1 MFGMGKNNRNRYSE
15 EFKEG
20 AVKLV
25 MENKQSISE
34 VCRSLGVSRNAMD
47 RWLAA
52 EADSNDDEKVRLHQ
66 LGAGNKQIRKD
77 KADLEDTVEI
87 LKKRRPSC
95 VQKKR
100 QNVLS
105 CIRDE

>member
-1 MFGMGKNNRNRYSE
+1 MGNNNGNRYSE

-25 MENKQSISE
+25 LENKQSITE
-34 VCRSLGVSRNAMD
+34 LCRNLGISRNAIE

-52 EADSNDDEKVRLHQ
+52 EADSNDDEKVRLRQ
-66 LGAGNKQIRKD
+66 LEADNRQLRKD

-87 LKKRRPSC
+87 LKKAAAIFSQGQR
-95 VQKKR
+95 KNTK
-100 QNVLS
+100 
-105 CIRDE
+105 